1 MMGIRSF
8 RIMPVT
14 AALIM
19 VLATGCA
26 AASSAASSSAPPDP
40 ELANIT
46 VAALPATDVAGLY
59 IAEEQGL
66 FARQGLHVTIEPIA
80 SSQAVITA
88 QLKGQVD
95 IGAGSYIPYLAAQAA
110 GARFRILA
118 QASTLKPDS
127 RVLVTTGNSPVETV
141 GQLVGKKIGVNGTN
155 SIGTLLIS
163 MLLADNGISPAKV
176 RFVTDPQGFPAMPAG
191 LQAGAWTTAFLAEP
205 YITYAGEK
213 YGERILADL
222 DQGSAVAFPI
232 DGYVATAAWAQKY
245 PKTAAAFVRAIEA
258 AQSLADTNS
267 PMVQAAIAKY
277 DNLGPLVTT
286 SMALSGYPTGP
297 VAKGPVQRV
306 ALAMLQFGMLGP
318 QYAAEV
324 DQGTLV
330 GSMIG

>member
-1 MMGIRSF
+1 MNIRGF

-14 AALIM
+14 ASVIM

-26 AASSAASSSAPPDP
+26 SASSAASSAAPPDP
-40 ELANIT
+40 ELASIT
-46 VAALPATDVAGLY
+46 VGALPATDLAGLY

-80 SSQAVITA
+80 SSEAVITA

-118 QASTLKPDS
+118 QASTLKPDT
-127 RVLVTTGNSPVETV
+127 RVLVTAGNSPVETV

-155 SIGTLLIS
+155 SVGTLLVS

-176 RFVTDPQGFPAMPAG
+176 RFVTDPQGFPAMPAR
-191 LQAGAWTTAFLAEP
+191 LQAGAWTAAFLAEP

-213 YGERILADL
+213 YGEQILADL
-222 DQGSAVAFPI
+222 DQGSAVDFPI
-232 DGYVATAAWAQKY
+232 DGYVATTAWAQKY
-245 PKTAAAFVRAIEA
+245 PKTTAAFVRAIEA

-267 PMVQAAIAKY
+267 PMVQTAIAKY
-277 DNLGPLVTT
+277 DNLGRLVTS

-297 VAKGPVQRV
+297 VARGPVQRV

-318 QYAAEV
+318 QYTPEV

-330 GSMIG
+330 RSMIG

>member
-1 MMGIRSF
+1 MMNIRSF

-14 AALIM
+14 ASVIM
-19 VLATGCA
+19 ILATGCA
-26 AASSAASSSAPPDP
+26 DVSSAASPSAPPDP
-40 ELANIT
+40 ELASIT
-46 VAALPATDVAGLY
+46 VGALPATDLAGLY

-118 QASTLKPDS
+118 EASTLKPDT
-127 RVLVTTGNSPVETV
+127 RVLVTTGNSPVETI

-155 SIGTLLIS
+155 SIGTLLVS

-176 RFVTDPQGFPAMPAG
+176 HFVTDPQGFPAMPAE
-191 LQAGAWTTAFLAEP
+191 LRAGAWTAAFLAEP

-213 YGERILADL
+213 YGEQILADL
-222 DQGSAVAFPI
+222 DQGSAVDFPI
-232 DGYVATAAWAQKY
+232 DGYVATASWAQKY
-245 PKTAAAFVRAIEA
+245 PKTAAAFVRAIQA

-277 DNLGPLVTT
+277 DNLGPLVTS

-297 VAKGPVQRV
+297 VAKGPLQRV
-306 ALAMLQFGMLGP
+306 ALAMLQFGMLGQ